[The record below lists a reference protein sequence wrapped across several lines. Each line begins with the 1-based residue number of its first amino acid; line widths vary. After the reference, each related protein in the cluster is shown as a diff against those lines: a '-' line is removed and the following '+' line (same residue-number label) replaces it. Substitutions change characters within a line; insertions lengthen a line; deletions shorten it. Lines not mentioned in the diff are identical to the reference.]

1 MLAHLNIRTGTLIPN
16 TGGHA
21 FPIYDK
27 CYYVTATK
35 VDFENVEA
43 LSTDEFNSTILD
55 IT

>member
-1 MLAHLNIRTGTLIPN
+1 MLAHLNIRAGILIPN